1 MQVSKKSLPR
11 VGGEIPSI
19 STISHMKYFPN
30 ILKLVINSVRSLHR
44 LILSLLTFLHFS
56 KSIYLMEFSKKMCF
70 CGKYSLKYLISRP
83 FRIFI
88 FEGFEIINCL
98 YLVCLSRLKSEF
110 LSSFRGSFLKTHF
123 SRYF

>member
-1 MQVSKKSLPR
+1 MSSRIFNLLCVK
-11 VGGEIPSI
+11 
-19 STISHMKYFPN
+19 
-30 ILKLVINSVRSLHR
+30 INSSQKISELCQKSFKNSSSVKRNSYVFNTVR
-44 LILSLLTFLHFS
+44 FS
-56 KSIYLMEFSKKMCF
+56 KSIYLMEFFKKNVF
-70 CGKYSLKYLISRP
+70 FFGKYSLKYLISRP

-110 LSSFRGSFLKTHF
+110 FSSFRGSFLKTHF

>member
-1 MQVSKKSLPR
+1 MSSRIFNLLCVK
-11 VGGEIPSI
+11 
-19 STISHMKYFPN
+19 
-30 ILKLVINSVRSLHR
+30 INSSQK
-44 LILSLLTFLHFS
+44 FS
-56 KSIYLMEFSKKMCF
+56 KSIYLMGFFKKKCVF
-70 CGKYSLKYLISRP
+70 AESTLFNILFRVL